1 MREVLPCTTSRART
15 TARLAAVPPFAAP
28 IELAELA
35 GPGGRTAVIGP
46 LDTGALAGFDVSA
59 SSIDALPE
67 LQADLVAA
75 ARLELCPSDDLPW
88 LVDALFAAAGR
99 AVYLAVSPAAAQEP
113 AAPVEFSVRLRAIDS
128 TLRLTGLA
136 LLNRTP
142 ESEAFDAEFEIA
154 YRVFAPD
161 RVRPPTR
168 SENVATGDSS
178 GG

>member
-1 MREVLPCTTSRART
+1 MSHHEYTSVLLDKDWNKCSFPSIQCATRYFERGDYKRYGV
-15 TARLAAVPPFAAP
+15 RLHVGAVTV
-28 IELAELA
+28 
-35 GPGGRTAVIGP
+35 RQV
-46 LDTGALAGFDVSA
+46 
-59 SSIDALPE
+59 
-67 LQADLVAA
+67 
-75 ARLELCPSDDLPW
+75 
-88 LVDALFAAAGR
+88 
-99 AVYLAVSPAAAQEP
+99 
-113 AAPVEFSVRLRAIDS
+113 VEFSVRLRAIDS